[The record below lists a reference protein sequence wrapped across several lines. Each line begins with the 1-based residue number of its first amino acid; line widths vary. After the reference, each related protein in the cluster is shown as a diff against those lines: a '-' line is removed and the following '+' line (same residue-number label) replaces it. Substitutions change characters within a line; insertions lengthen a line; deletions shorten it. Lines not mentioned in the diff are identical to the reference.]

1 MNNSKLALDSVSL
14 ENEQPRDIKP
24 ELRQKE
30 ERLVKIIE
38 AIQGIEQSKDWST
51 LKTEMFDELPKQIR
65 KEMLSEAR
73 KENPDTHKL
82 NRLSGELK
90 WAEKFADL
98 SKFEASQRVEL
109 SRIRTMLYGK
119 TE

>member
-1 MNNSKLALDSVSL
+1 MNNSKLAIDSVTL
-14 ENEQPRDIKP
+14 ETDQPRDVKP

-30 ERLVKIIE
+30 EKLTKIIE
-38 AIQGIEQSKDWST
+38 AIRGIEQSKDWST
-51 LKTEMFDELPKQIR
+51 LKIELFDELPKQLR
-65 KEMLSEAR
+65 KEMLGEAR

-98 SKFEASQRVEL
+98 QKFEASQRVEL
-109 SRIRTMLYGK
+109 SRIRLMLYGK
-119 TE
+119 AE